1 MGDKLSLFIT
11 VSSFGERLRY
21 EIPLR
26 RRLSLSVGVLFLHK
40 KIVEFLVELSPV
52 FIHRFSFYFYLIEPP
67 FPEFSPPVDGALYS
81 LIYYKSGVFKGVNR
95 I

>member
-52 FIHRFSFYFYLIEPP
+52 FIHRCSFFYLIEPP
-67 FPEFSPPVDGALYS
+67 FPEFSPLVDGALDS